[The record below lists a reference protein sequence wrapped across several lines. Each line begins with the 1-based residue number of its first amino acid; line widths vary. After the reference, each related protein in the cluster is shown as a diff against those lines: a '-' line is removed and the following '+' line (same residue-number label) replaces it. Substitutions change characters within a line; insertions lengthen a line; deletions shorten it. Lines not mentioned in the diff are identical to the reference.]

1 MVRFITPCLILVA
14 LMNIM
19 SLLLLQ
25 AKGRRDGLSSAGDN
39 PRPPMATR
47 PGREGVGVGWKG
59 PRTLVLHKN
68 SQGFGFTLRHFI
80 VYPPE
85 SALHTDLKVRPTG
98 RLWRKTRHNTQFYVF
113 VPPSSSA
120 VDATL

>member
-1 MVRFITPCLILVA
+1 MSTARLQNAVVTTRLTPVT
-14 LMNIM
+14 LMNIA
-19 SLLLLQ
+19 SLPRPQ

-85 SALHTDLKVRPTG
+85 SALHTDLKVRPSG
-98 RLWRKTRHNTQFYVF
+98 LQLV
-113 VPPSSSA
+113 
-120 VDATL
+120 

>member
-1 MVRFITPCLILVA
+1 
-14 LMNIM
+14 MNVTEHP
-19 SLLLLQ
+19 SVCLQ
-25 AKGRRDGLSSAGDN
+25 AKGRRDGLPSASDN

-47 PGREGVGVGWKG
+47 PGREGVGLGWKG

-85 SALHTDLKVRPTG
+85 SALHTNLKVRPSTG
-98 RLWRKTRHNTQFYVF
+98 SLTIPRFFFFYFPVYF
-113 VPPSSSA
+113 YYTHGFHF
-120 VDATL
+120 TLTGI